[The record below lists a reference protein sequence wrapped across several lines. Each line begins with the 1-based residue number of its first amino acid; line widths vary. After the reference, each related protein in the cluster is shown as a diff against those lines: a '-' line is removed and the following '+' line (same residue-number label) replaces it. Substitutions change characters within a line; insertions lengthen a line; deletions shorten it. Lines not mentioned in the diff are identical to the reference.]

1 MSCLTPPNLIVW
13 TEGLLADEEDS
24 NGMVEALILF
34 ESIVNSQCE
43 PFSFSCIAHS
53 AV

>member
-1 MSCLTPPNLIVW
+1 MLVLLKIKVSLSTDFGLGSLGDMLMSCT
-13 TEGLLADEEDS
+13 DS

-43 PFSFSCIAHS
+43 
-53 AV
+53 